1 VKKPI
6 PHSRPFLGGAEKAA
20 CLRVISSGQLSQGGE
35 VSSLEKELSS
45 LAGHRF
51 GIAVSSGTAALFLA
65 LKTLGVKRGDTV
77 VIPSYVCTALL
88 NAVYLTG
95 AKPLLSDVDPLT
107 GNINSDLAKKA
118 ARSTTKAVIAPHLF
132 GTPLDAR
139 SIEKD
144 LGIPVIEDCAQCLGT
159 TVGNKKVGGLTTV
172 SVFSFYA
179 TKLLCAGEGGMIA
192 TSDKRLAAQMT
203 DYREYDN
210 RDYYIPSFNIKL
222 SDLHAAIARQ
232 QLKKLPAMISRRR
245 QIARKYISELKDL
258 ASITLLPLETRLCR
272 PVYYRFVLQ
281 TGPIASVII
290 RKMDRMGI
298 ACRKPVYRP
307 LHHYLKQTGFPGA
320 DEIFRRAVSV
330 PIYPGLDND
339 DIPYII
345 TCLKRILK
353 QGVH

>member
-6 PHSRPFLGGAEKAA
+6 PHSRPFLGRAEKTA
-20 CLRVISSGQLSQGGE
+20 CIRVISSGQLSESAE
-35 VSSLEKELSS
+35 VSSLEKELS
-45 LAGHRF
+45 AFVGHGF

-65 LKTLGVKRGDTV
+65 LKALGVKRGDTV

-95 AKPLLSDVDPLT
+95 AKPLLSDVDPAT
-107 GNINSDLAKKA
+107 GNINSDLVKKA
-118 ARSTTKAVIAPHLF
+118 ARATTKAVIAPHLF

-139 SIEKD
+139 PIEKD

-159 TVGNKKVGGLTTV
+159 TVENKTVGSLTTI

-179 TKLLCAGEGGMIA
+179 TKLLCAGEGGLIA
-192 TSDKRLAAQMT
+192 TSDKKLAGQMV

-210 RDYYIPSFNIKL
+210 RDYYIPSFNLKL

-245 QIARKYISELKDL
+245 QTARRYIRELKDL
-258 ASITLLPLETRLCR
+258 ASITRLPLEIRKCR

-281 TGPIASVII
+281 TGQNASGII
-290 RKMDRMGI
+290 KKMDRLGVD
-298 ACRKPVYRP
+298 CRKPVYKP

-330 PIYPGLDND
+330 PLYPGLDND
-339 DIPYII
+339 EISYII
-345 TCLKRILK
+345 ASLKKILK
-353 QGVH
+353 